1 MGDISGS
8 DIDID
13 DNDDGDEDEDANAKN
28 SKFAHLKVIDKPA
41 EPNDENSSDDEK
53 NNRDINFN
61 KKVEDLDLNK
71 KTSYHKD
78 EVPSHSILH
87 NSHDLG
93 HLVKAIDTKPIRH
106 SAKTEEEISGN
117 VSGVVKFGGEEIPV

>member
-8 DIDID
+8 DIEIADTD
-13 DNDDGDEDEDANAKN
+13 DADEDDDVIPKN

-41 EPNDENSSDDEK
+41 EQNDENSSDEEK
-53 NNRDINFN
+53 NRDINFN
-61 KKVEDLDLNK
+61 KKVEELDLNK

-93 HLVKAIDTKPIRH
+93 HLVKAIDTKPLRH